1 MVASVSAW
9 AKPSAWAL
17 DVEEHESAMAVAK
30 DRDDDVFSSVASQQ
44 QDFPSLAAAA
54 SSTSKKKKKK
64 AQALTLAEFTTGK
77 PVSHGA
83 GGRPL
88 SSSSKGLSRDEL
100 LLLPT
105 GPRERSAEELERSS
119 SRGFGYSSYGGARGR
134 ASVSG
139 EDSGP
144 TRWGSSR
151 DSDDPRTD
159 GFGGAG
165 GGSNRDLL
173 PSRADEIDDWGAAKK
188 SVALERWERGGG
200 GSFFD
205 SQARA
210 DESDTWISSKSTAP
224 PAEGRR
230 IGGGGGGFEMFKR
243 EGSNSGGA
251 DSETWGRKKD
261 FGDSD
266 IWRREDEI
274 GIGGRRRLVL
284 QPRSLPLSNGEQ
296 VQGKQDEGSTM
307 EKKSRGS
314 NPFGQARPREEV
326 LADKGQDWK
335 QIDEKLE
342 ASKIQDAQLE
352 RSFDKRGFGVANGA
366 GRSPENRTNGAWR
379 RPDTAQASPSSI
391 LADCMTVVDYRLTR
405 LRTQHWKTEIY
416 TVFHAFP
423 AMIHKPPTLASN
435 MARLLFVL
443 SSLVVSVSGALA
455 ATFTL
460 TNNCDY
466 TVWPGVLSSAG
477 TAALS
482 TTGFQL
488 QKGES
493 RSLDAPA
500 AWSGRF
506 WGRTRCATDS
516 SGRFSCGTGDCGS
529 GRVEC
534 SGGGAAPPAT
544 LAEFTLDGSGG
555 MDFYDV
561 SLVDGYNLPMLV
573 VPQGGSGG
581 SCSSTGCLVDLNGL
595 CPSDLKVVLST
606 SDGGSESVACK
617 SACEAFGSPQ
627 YCCSGDFGNPNTCK
641 PSSYSHQ
648 KSSGSNPEEADISSS
663 SNSTMVYIGGEQGS
677 DATLTVPR
685 LAALLLPILLAPLAL
700 HRGF

>member
-17 DVEEHESAMAVAK
+17 DAEEHESAMAVAK

-54 SSTSKKKKKK
+54 SSTSKKKKK

-88 SSSSKGLSRDEL
+88 SSSSNGLTRDEFL
-100 LLLPT
+100 ILPT

-139 EDSGP
+139 EESGP
-144 TRWGSSR
+144 TRWDSSR
-151 DSDDPRTD
+151 DSDDPRRD

-188 SVALERWERGGG
+188 SVALERREMGGG

-205 SQARA
+205 SQSRA
-210 DESDTWISSKSTAP
+210 DESDRWISNKSTAP

-266 IWRREDEI
+266 TWRREDEI
-274 GIGGRRRLVL
+274 GSGGRRRLVL

-296 VQGKQDEGSTM
+296 VQGKQDEGSTT

-352 RSFDKRGFGVANGA
+352 RSLDKRGFGVANGA
-366 GRSPENRTNGAWR
+366 GRSPVLRGISMGITNKIS
-379 RPDTAQASPSSI
+379 TAMQA
-391 LADCMTVVDYRLTR
+391 
-405 LRTQHWKTEIY
+405 
-416 TVFHAFP
+416 
-423 AMIHKPPTLASN
+423 
-435 MARLLFVL
+435 
-443 SSLVVSVSGALA
+443 
-455 ATFTL
+455 
-460 TNNCDY
+460 
-466 TVWPGVLSSAG
+466 
-477 TAALS
+477 
-482 TTGFQL
+482 
-488 QKGES
+488 
-493 RSLDAPA
+493 
-500 AWSGRF
+500 
-506 WGRTRCATDS
+506 
-516 SGRFSCGTGDCGS
+516 
-529 GRVEC
+529 
-534 SGGGAAPPAT
+534 
-544 LAEFTLDGSGG
+544 
-555 MDFYDV
+555 
-561 SLVDGYNLPMLV
+561 
-573 VPQGGSGG
+573 
-581 SCSSTGCLVDLNGL
+581 
-595 CPSDLKVVLST
+595 
-606 SDGGSESVACK
+606 
-617 SACEAFGSPQ
+617 
-627 YCCSGDFGNPNTCK
+627 
-641 PSSYSHQ
+641 
-648 KSSGSNPEEADISSS
+648 
-663 SNSTMVYIGGEQGS
+663 
-677 DATLTVPR
+677 
-685 LAALLLPILLAPLAL
+685 
-700 HRGF
+700 

>member
-83 GGRPL
+83 GDRPL
-88 SSSSKGLSRDEL
+88 SSSSKGLTRDEL

-105 GPRERSAEELERSS
+105 GPRERSAEELERSP

-144 TRWGSSR
+144 TRWGLSR

-188 SVALERWERGGG
+188 SVALERRERGGG

-205 SQARA
+205 SQSRA

-274 GIGGRRRLVL
+274 GSGGRRRLVL

-379 RPDTAQASPSSI
+379 RPDIAQASPSSI

-416 TVFHAFP
+416 MELHQL
-423 AMIHKPPTLASN
+423 PPTLASN

-506 WGRTRCATDS
+506 WGRSRCATDS

-529 GRVEC
+529 GRLEC

-617 SACEAFGSPQ
+617 SACEA
-627 YCCSGDFGNPNTCK
+627 
-641 PSSYSHQ
+641 Q

-685 LAALLLPILLAPLAL
+685 LAALFLPILLAPLAL
-700 HRGF
+700 HHGF